1 MRLLSLFALLGVG
14 SFSAAASGQRVGFAV
29 RGVVFDSIRGR
40 PLQNAS
46 VTIGGRPEPTT
57 TNSRGQF
64 KFDDVPAGLYTLT
77 AHHAMLDSIGLSGLA
92 VRASIGK
99 STGEIRLALPSF
111 ATLWQVTCP
120 GRPPRDSG
128 IVFGTIQSADGGGP
142 VANAAVELSWTD
154 LGVDKRRRVIARRW
168 HLRTSSN
175 DRGEYAVCGVPPEMP
190 FQLFANKANRTS
202 DSITIATALSRIRRR
217 DLFIGS
223 KDVADSSRRGT
234 IVGHVTDP
242 SGESMENVQI
252 LIDSTAG
259 VRTDAAGH
267 FVISRV
273 APGTRQLRL
282 FAIGLVPTYV
292 SADVLPKDTVVVSIE
307 VRKLVQLAG
316 MRTKAVSG
324 VRVFATEFNERRRLG
339 FGYLRDSVEIAK
351 HPDFVS
357 FLREFPG
364 LQVRLG
370 GTSVA
375 FAVPDV
381 QGGTCAPDI
390 LIDGAKAGPG
400 HLIDLHSNEVGAIE
414 FYPRA
419 AHIPARFVPPAFTP
433 QCGMILVW
441 TKYGLSNR

>member
-1 MRLLSLFALLGVG
+1 
-14 SFSAAASGQRVGFAV
+14 
-29 RGVVFDSIRGR
+29 
-40 PLQNAS
+40 
-46 VTIGGRPEPTT
+46 
-57 TNSRGQF
+57 
-64 KFDDVPAGLYTLT
+64 
-77 AHHAMLDSIGLSGLA
+77 
-92 VRASIGK
+92 
-99 STGEIRLALPSF
+99 
-111 ATLWQVTCP
+111 
-120 GRPPRDSG
+120 
-128 IVFGTIQSADGGGP
+128 
-142 VANAAVELSWTD
+142 
-154 LGVDKRRRVIARRW
+154 
-168 HLRTSSN
+168 
-175 DRGEYAVCGVPPEMP
+175 
-190 FQLFANKANRTS
+190 
-202 DSITIATALSRIRRR
+202 
-217 DLFIGS
+217 
-223 KDVADSSRRGT
+223 
-234 IVGHVTDP
+234 
-242 SGESMENVQI
+242 MENVQI

-267 FVISRV
+267 FVISGV